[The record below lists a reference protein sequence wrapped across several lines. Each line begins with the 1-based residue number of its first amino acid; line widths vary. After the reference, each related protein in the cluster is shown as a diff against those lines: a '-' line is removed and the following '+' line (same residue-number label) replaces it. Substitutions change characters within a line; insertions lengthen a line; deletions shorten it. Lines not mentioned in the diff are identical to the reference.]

1 VRFALANVQS
11 CMSAIKENTAGGK
24 TAGAS
29 LGVVLFAMSFYMIVS
44 IALVFANKFVL
55 NDAQMDAPIF
65 LTWTQVVI
73 AVICCA
79 VLAFLKKYVAVL
91 SFFPDFE
98 YDRTRA
104 KAVMPLSLI
113 FVGMVLFN
121 NLCLKYVEVSF
132 YQIAR
137 SLTILCQIVL
147 TYFMLGK
154 TTSTTAIAG
163 CGIVVLGF
171 VIGTIAEVGAITASI
186 QGVIFGVMSSVFVA
200 LYAVYVKKALPAV
213 NDNTWLLMI
222 YNNINASIVMPVCY
236 LLLGEFTPITTSP
249 AVFTADFWMVILIAG
264 LLGFL
269 INIATFL
276 QIQVTSPLTHNV
288 IGTFKACVQTVF
300 AVVYYQNITTI
311 WFWLGFLLTV
321 AGSALYT
328 FARMND
334 G

>member
-1 VRFALANVQS
+1 
-11 CMSAIKENTAGGK
+11 MSTVKENVGGK

-29 LGVVLFAMSFYMIVS
+29 MGVVLFAMSFYMIVS

-55 NDAQMDAPIF
+55 NDAQLDAPIF
-65 LTWTQVVI
+65 LTWTQLVI
-73 AVICCA
+73 AVLCCA
-79 VLAFLKKYVAVL
+79 LLAFLKKYSSAL
-91 SFFPDFE
+91 AFFPDFE
-98 YDRTRA
+98 YDATRA

-113 FVGMVLFN
+113 FVAMVLFN

-154 TTSTTAIAG
+154 TTSMTAIAG
-163 CGIVVLGF
+163 CAIVVLGF
-171 VIGTIAEVGAITASI
+171 VIGTIAEVGAITASVR
-186 QGVIFGVMSSVFVA
+186 GVIFGVISSMFVA

-222 YNNINASIVMPVCY
+222 YNNVNASLVMPVCSIV
-236 LLLGEFTPITTSP
+236 LGELSPIMTSP
-249 AVFTADFWMVILIAG
+249 ALYTRDFWFIVLVAG

-300 AVVYYQNITTI
+300 AVIYYQNITTV

-321 AGSALYT
+321 GGSALYT
-328 FARMND
+328 FARMSD

>member
-1 VRFALANVQS
+1 
-11 CMSAIKENTAGGK
+11 MS
-24 TAGAS
+24 
-29 LGVVLFAMSFYMIVS
+29 LVLFAMSFYMVVS

-55 NDAQMDAPIF
+55 NDAQRDAPIF
-65 LTWTQVVI
+65 LTWTQLVI
-73 AVICCA
+73 AVFCCA
-79 VLAFLKKYVAVL
+79 AMAILKKYISLLA
-91 SFFPDFE
+91 FFPDFE

-113 FVGMVLFN
+113 FVAMVLFN

-137 SLTILCQIVL
+137 SLTILCQIAL
-147 TYFMLGK
+147 TYFILGK
-154 TTSTTAIAG
+154 TTSMTAIAG
-163 CGIVVLGF
+163 CGIVVIGF
-171 VIGTIAEVGAITASI
+171 VIGTIAEVGAITSSVR
-186 QGVIFGVMSSVFVA
+186 GVIFGVMSSLFVA

-213 NDNTWLLMI
+213 NENTWLLMI
-222 YNNINASIVMPVCY
+222 YNNINASLVMPVCS
-236 LLLGEFTPITTSP
+236 LILGEFTPITTSP
-249 AVFTADFWMVILIAG
+249 ALFTNDFWVVILVAG
-264 LLGFL
+264 LLGFS

-300 AVVYYQNITTI
+300 AVIYFQNLTTV
-311 WFWLGFLLTV
+311 WFWIGFLLTV
-321 AGSALYT
+321 GGSALYT